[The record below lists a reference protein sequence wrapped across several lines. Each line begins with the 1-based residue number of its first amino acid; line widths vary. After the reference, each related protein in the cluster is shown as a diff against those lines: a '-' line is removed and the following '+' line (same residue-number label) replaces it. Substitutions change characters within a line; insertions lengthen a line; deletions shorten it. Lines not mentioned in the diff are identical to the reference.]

1 MFFQKIAFSNLRKN
15 TKAYTPFLLSMSLLV
30 AVIMMT
36 QIIVNNPGMNKLPSS
51 QSAIFMFRLGNII
64 LMIFAAIF
72 SFYTN
77 KFLIKQRKKEFGLYN
92 VLGLGKREIAL
103 VVFWELFYSCLISL
117 AAGLVGGLLFARL
130 GFLILKRILEVGESF
145 VFELSVES
153 IGLVILYFLMVYGC
167 LFLFNMLQVR
177 RTKPIE
183 LLQGSKRNE
192 QEPRAKGFLAL
203 LGIICLAVGYT
214 ISVTI
219 KSPISALALF
229 FVAVILVIIATYLLF
244 ISGSIK
250 ALQFLRKRSTYYYQ
264 TTHFINVSTML
275 YRMKQNAAG
284 LASICILS
292 TMVLVTVA
300 TTASLYFGQKN
311 VVETRFPYDF
321 QIESEANLQQLNQAI
336 DSLENKVTLKNRK
349 QVTATK
355 DLLFTVE
362 GNTLTPSTTFEDNS
376 ENLEKAVFLT
386 FVTSTEYQRITGKE
400 GPEKDE
406 LLVFPET
413 WTHQALPKELTIDHS
428 QFTLRSLTELP
439 PFTQVENPVQQLVV
453 VVDDTWLSEK
463 LTSWYQE
470 KEFLIYQQ
478 PVITTVFDFQV
489 PETSDRETMV
499 KEIRKDLQAAD
510 PNARIESKDL
520 FQVQTKT
527 FTGGFFFLGL
537 IFGLIFI
544 LAATLI
550 IYYKQVSEGIE
561 DKERFEIL
569 QKVGLSHKEV
579 KQVIQQQVLMIFS
592 FPLVAAIIHLAFA
605 FPMIRKLLLLFGLTD
620 RNLLI
625 SVTVVSVALF
635 AVIYLLVYLITAK
648 VYYRLVERE
657 Q

>member
-1 MFFQKIAFSNLRKN
+1 
-15 TKAYTPFLLSMSLLV
+15 
-30 AVIMMT
+30 
-36 QIIVNNPGMNKLPSS
+36 
-51 QSAIFMFRLGNII
+51 
-64 LMIFAAIF
+64 
-72 SFYTN
+72 
-77 KFLIKQRKKEFGLYN
+77 
-92 VLGLGKREIAL
+92 
-103 VVFWELFYSCLISL
+103 
-117 AAGLVGGLLFARL
+117 
-130 GFLILKRILEVGESF
+130 
-145 VFELSVES
+145 
-153 IGLVILYFLMVYGC
+153 
-167 LFLFNMLQVR
+167 
-177 RTKPIE
+177 
-183 LLQGSKRNE
+183 
-192 QEPRAKGFLAL
+192 
-203 LGIICLAVGYT
+203 
-214 ISVTI
+214 
-219 KSPISALALF
+219 
-229 FVAVILVIIATYLLF
+229 
-244 ISGSIK
+244 
-250 ALQFLRKRSTYYYQ
+250 
-264 TTHFINVSTML
+264 ML

-478 PVITTVFDFQV
+478 PVITTVL
-489 PETSDRETMV
+489 TSKCLKPVIEKQWAKRYERTFKQLIRMHALNQKISSKYRPKRLRE
-499 KEIRKDLQAAD
+499 D
-510 PNARIESKDL
+510 S
-520 FQVQTKT
+520 
-527 FTGGFFFLGL
+527 
-537 IFGLIFI
+537 
-544 LAATLI
+544 
-550 IYYKQVSEGIE
+550 
-561 DKERFEIL
+561 
-569 QKVGLSHKEV
+569 
-579 KQVIQQQVLMIFS
+579 FS
-592 FPLVAAIIHLAFA
+592 
-605 FPMIRKLLLLFGLTD
+605 
-620 RNLLI
+620 
-625 SVTVVSVALF
+625 
-635 AVIYLLVYLITAK
+635 
-648 VYYRLVERE
+648 
-657 Q
+657 